1 MKKSK
6 RSLAVLLE
14 ILALSLPACFMGYAL
29 ALPAPTKGRC
39 GDANGGANQSCS
51 GCVKHSDTEW
61 DLYTLVTFY
70 QCDITVTT
78 QTCANDKFNVVKC
91 PYTMWTDSNCKN
103 SEFGNGTYFPYTCK

>member
-1 MKKSK
+1 MNKWK
-6 RSLAVLLE
+6 RPLLVVIE
-14 ILALSLPACFMGYAL
+14 FFALSLPPCFIGYAL

-51 GCVKHSDTEW
+51 GCVKYSDTEW

-78 QTCANDKFNVVKC
+78 QTCANDLQIVQC
-91 PYTMWTDSNCKN
+91 PFTIWTDSNCQN
-103 SEFGNGTYFPYTCK
+103 HQIGFGRYKPFSCK